1 MKLQVTE
8 RLEHRDIDSTMIY
21 THRVSF
27 ESDEFHVR
35 VSKSIKEDE
44 ELIEAGF
51 EYITERDGMKL
62 YRKRK

>member
-1 MKLQVTE
+1 
-8 RLEHRDIDSTMIY
+8 MIY
-21 THRVSF
+21 THLVSF

-35 VSKSIKEDE
+35 VAKSIKEDE

-51 EYITERDGMKL
+51 EYITVRDGMKL

>member
-1 MKLQVTE
+1 MKHKFHL
-8 RLEHRDIDSTMIY
+8 IY
-21 THRVSF
+21 THLMSF

-35 VSKSIKEDE
+35 VAKSIKEDE

-51 EYITERDGMKL
+51 EYITERDEVKL

>member
-1 MKLQVTE
+1 MKHEFNL
-8 RLEHRDIDSTMIY
+8 IY
-21 THRVSF
+21 THLVSF

-35 VSKSIKEDE
+35 VAKSIKDDE

-51 EYITERDGMKL
+51 EYVTQRNNLKL